1 MNNIFAVIITF
12 NPQIE
17 ILKQNIASVANQV
30 DQLIIVDNGS
40 DNLEEITQ
48 QVLTFKN
55 ATVSALGYNSG
66 IAAATNFG
74 IKKLGTVNS
83 WCLILDQDSFF
94 PKNGIAIY
102 KKYLKLLKDYN
113 VGMLVPEY
121 IERNEELNISTNNHL
136 PEWEF
141 VDYPIASGSLVNYS
155 AWKKINGYDEN
166 LFIDRVDDDFDLR
179 MRLHS
184 YQLIQV
190 NSIHLDHAIGNIE
203 VKRLFGK
210 NIIVYNHNA
219 FRKYYQARNN
229 IIFAK
234 KHRKIKDA
242 FVREFNLII
251 KTVFFEDDKG
261 SKLLSIFKGIVSG
274 LTYKL
279 KEESKV

>member
-1 MNNIFAVIITF
+1 MFAVIITF
-12 NPQIE
+12 NPKIE
-17 ILKQNIASVANQV
+17 TLRQNMSSVANQV

-74 IKKLGTVNS
+74 IKKLGTTGS
-83 WCLILDQDSFF
+83 WGLILDQDSFF
-94 PKNGIAIY
+94 SENGVATY
-102 KKYLKLLKDYN
+102 KKYLELLKDYN
-113 VGMLVPEY
+113 IGMLVPAY
-121 IERNEELNISTNNHL
+121 IERNDQSNLSTNKYL
-136 PEWEF
+136 SEWEF

-155 AWKKINGYDEN
+155 AWKEISGYDEN

-190 NSIHLDHAIGNIE
+190 NSVRLDHAIGSIE
-203 VKRLFGK
+203 VKKLFGK
-210 NIIVYNHNA
+210 NIVVYNHNA

-242 FVREFNLII
+242 FFREFTLII
-251 KTVFFEDDKG
+251 KTVFFENDKS
-261 SKLLSIFKGIVSG
+261 SKLLSIFKGMVSG
-274 LTYKL
+274 FTYKS
-279 KEESKV
+279 KE